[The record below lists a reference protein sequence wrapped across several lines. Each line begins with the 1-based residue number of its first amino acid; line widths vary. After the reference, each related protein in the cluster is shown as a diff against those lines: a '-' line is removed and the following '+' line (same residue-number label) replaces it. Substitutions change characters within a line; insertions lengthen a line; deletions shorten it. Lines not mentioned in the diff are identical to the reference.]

1 MLLTAILPSPPQVW
15 RSSGKI
21 HSEKRKRERGGGRGG
36 EECHARKA
44 STTSD
49 FYPRGH
55 AVASVKIKT
64 FTGKSFG
71 STRREESSFMSARP
85 CSRFVE
91 NKRRQTP
98 FRVVAAFISFSLPLA
113 SPICITPPAFVHSFV
128 RSFVRP
134 FIRSSIRPSIR
145 RKGRNLYHVFPS
157 GLRYEKEY
165 RALSPT
171 AIFNRL
177 SIVVEWR
184 PIRGLELSAR
194 AR

>member
-1 MLLTAILPSPPQVW
+1 MLLTALFPSPPQVW

-21 HSEKRKRERGGGRGG
+21 HCEKRKKEEEGVTLEKLVPRRTFIHTGTLLRRWKLKLLRG
-36 EECHARKA
+36 KA
-44 STTSD
+44 SEA
-49 FYPRGH
+49 RG
-55 AVASVKIKT
+55 
-64 FTGKSFG
+64 
-71 STRREESSFMSARP
+71 EESSFMSARP

-98 FRVVAAFISFSLPLA
+98 FRVVAAFISLSLP
-113 SPICITPPAFVHSFV
+113 SPICITPAFVHSFV
-128 RSFVRP
+128 HP

-165 RALSPT
+165 RALSPG

-184 PIRGLELSAR
+184 PIEVSN
-194 AR
+194 

>member
-15 RSSGKI
+15 RSSDKI

-98 FRVVAAFISFSLPLA
+98 FRVVAAFISLSLPLA
-113 SPICITPPAFVHSFV
+113 SPICITPPLSFIRSFV
-128 RSFVRP
+128 RSFVR
-134 FIRSSIRPSIR
+134 SSVRPSARPSVERGGIYITYFPLGFDM
-145 RKGRNLYHVFPS
+145 KRNIARSRLP
-157 GLRYEKEY
+157 RYSIDFQL
-165 RALSPT
+165 LSNGDP
-171 AIFNRL
+171 FEVSN
-177 SIVVEWR
+177 
-184 PIRGLELSAR
+184 
-194 AR
+194 